1 MTPIVTIKNGQN
13 NSEVYLSDT
22 TQTYFTGTF
31 LGIQIQEMHISQDV
45 KTELYELNQTSD
57 STFEGNGIISTL
69 EFNDFRS
76 INGSTFQFNVI
87 VNGLTETFVIN
98 SSELSMFEFK
108 SAIASG
114 FATLGKIQ
122 ASPLWWLG
130 PVVYVVIETIDA
142 AIGNCNSIVTQGIS
156 ACQSMGKCFEAGFC
170 SVKCMS
176 CSS

>member
-1 MTPIVTIKNGQN
+1 MAKANETGSLLITTGNKSEYATGYATIYGDMNGAFNPIKDI
-13 NSEVYLSDT
+13 Y
-22 TQTYFTGTF
+22 
-31 LGIQIQEMHISQDV
+31 

-156 ACQSMGKCFEAGFC
+156 ACQSMGKCFEGGFC